1 MGGKN
6 RTARAS
12 FHQLLS
18 SDKSCVLLVHDTRT
32 LVRKIQTRSRSVS
45 SIFWFSSVSQHD
57 IPLSIPKK
65 LKIVW
70 NILLVKYQPARREQ
84 RMHTKTTKNSAGIP
98 GRAFPVRAPDCDRNS
113 LIKGQVQIQESIYRQ
128 SKTTLLVTCPG
139 SKNSQSL
146 QCYKSCT
153 PST

>member
-18 SDKSCVLLVHDTRT
+18 SDKSCVLLVHNTRT

-45 SIFWFSSVSQHD
+45 SIFWFSGISQHD

-65 LKIVW
+65 LKVVW

-98 GRAFPVRAPDCDRNS
+98 GRAFPCKPLTATEIAS
-113 LIKGQVQIQESIYRQ
+113 LKGRFRY
-128 SKTTLLVTCPG
+128 
-139 SKNSQSL
+139 KNL
-146 QCYKSCT
+146 FIGNLRLNY
-153 PST
+153 